1 MSKGTEANLEAAPGK
16 SKAQNSL
23 LMVDTKDRNL
33 WYHKITEREIT
44 PTRNKEETTMT
55 NRIYTLPEDKNIQEL
70 AHAVEGYL
78 TNSENMNCQVLKSDM
93 GEYIVQGRAQNG
105 KMTQWVGLDKAITV
119 RLIPGQN
126 NAVIVEIGNGEW
138 LKKSLTMAT
147 SMFILWPLAVT
158 SGVGMFKQGK
168 LPQKID
174 RAIQM
179 YIAGYAPMMAFGMAV

>member
-1 MSKGTEANLEAAPGK
+1 
-16 SKAQNSL
+16 
-23 LMVDTKDRNL
+23 
-33 WYHKITEREIT
+33 
-44 PTRNKEETTMT
+44 MT

>member
-1 MSKGTEANLEAAPGK
+1 
-16 SKAQNSL
+16 
-23 LMVDTKDRNL
+23 
-33 WYHKITEREIT
+33 
-44 PTRNKEETTMT
+44 MT

-70 AHAVEGYL
+70 AHAVESYL
-78 TNSENMNCQVLKSDM
+78 TNSENMNCQVLESDM

-105 KMTQWVGLDKAITV
+105 RMTQWVGLDKAITV

-126 NAVIVEIGNGEW
+126 SAVIVEIGKGEW

>member
-1 MSKGTEANLEAAPGK
+1 
-16 SKAQNSL
+16 
-23 LMVDTKDRNL
+23 
-33 WYHKITEREIT
+33 
-44 PTRNKEETTMT
+44 MT
-55 NRIYTLPEDKNIQEL
+55 NRIYTLPENKNIQEL
-70 AHAVEGYL
+70 SHVVEGYL
-78 TNSENMNCQVLKSDM
+78 TNSESMNCQVLRSES

-105 KMTQWVGLDKAITV
+105 KFTQWVGLDKAITV

-126 NAVIVEIGNGEW
+126 NSVIVEIGKGEW

-147 SMFILWPLAVT
+147 SMFVLWPLAVT

-179 YIAGYAPMMAFGMAV
+179 YIAGYQGMMAYGMAF

>member
-1 MSKGTEANLEAAPGK
+1 
-16 SKAQNSL
+16 
-23 LMVDTKDRNL
+23 
-33 WYHKITEREIT
+33 
-44 PTRNKEETTMT
+44 MT
-55 NRIYTLPEDKNIQEL
+55 NRIYTLSANRNIQEL
-70 AHAVEGYL
+70 AHAVEAYL
-78 TNSENMNCQVLKSDM
+78 TNSENMNCQVLKSET

-105 KMTQWVGLDKAITV
+105 KMTQWIGMDKAITV

-126 NAVIVEIGNGEW
+126 NAVIVETGKGEW

-147 SMFILWPLAVT
+147 SMFVLWPLAVT

-179 YIAGYAPMMAFGMAV
+179 YIAGCAPMAAVYGMAI

>member
-1 MSKGTEANLEAAPGK
+1 
-16 SKAQNSL
+16 
-23 LMVDTKDRNL
+23 
-33 WYHKITEREIT
+33 
-44 PTRNKEETTMT
+44 MT
-55 NRIYTLPEDKNIQEL
+55 NRIYTLPENKNIQEL
-70 AHAVEGYL
+70 SHVVEGYL
-78 TNSENMNCQVLKSDM
+78 TNSESMNCQVLRSES

-105 KMTQWVGLDKAITV
+105 KFTQWVGLDKAITV

-126 NAVIVEIGNGEW
+126 NSVIVEIGKGEW

-147 SMFILWPLAVT
+147 SMFVLWPLAVT

-179 YIAGYAPMMAFGMAV
+179 YIAGYPSMMAYGMAV